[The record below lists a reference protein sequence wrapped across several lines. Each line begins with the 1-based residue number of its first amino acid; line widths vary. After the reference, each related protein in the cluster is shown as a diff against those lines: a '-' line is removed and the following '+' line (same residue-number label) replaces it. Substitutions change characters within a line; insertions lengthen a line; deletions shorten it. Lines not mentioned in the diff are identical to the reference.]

1 MTTERALMAQALE
14 ALLPFQG
21 RGDVKQFTE
30 TDETIAALRA
40 ALALP
45 VPATVEP
52 IDMVLHCPKCG
63 LQHVDGHDA
72 RAEIEPGY
80 WTNPPH
86 RSHLCHGCA
95 WVWRPA
101 DVPTNGVAAIK
112 TKGEADS
119 APLASPTPQEPK

>member
-1 MTTERALMAQALE
+1 MSAADALMALAQKWVDAE
-14 ALLPFQG
+14 VAEPK
-21 RGDVKQFTE
+21 GDAAF
-30 TDETIAALRA
+30 IACADFSKA
-40 ALALP
+40 VATALASP
-45 VPATVEP
+45 QPATVEP
-52 IDMVLHCPKCG
+52 IDMVLRCPKCG

-112 TKGEADS
+112 TKGKADS
-119 APLASPTPQEPK
+119 APLASPTPKK